1 MRSKVVKCVE
11 SVQIECTASEAPM
24 TLPVAQLTSTA
35 CSPYY
40 SQLRALFENSAREV
54 LDIYL
59 IS

>member
-1 MRSKVVKCVE
+1 
-11 SVQIECTASEAPM
+11 M

-35 CSPYY
+35 CLPYY

-59 IS
+59 ISLLIKFLEIKTGFPGVP